1 MRGGELFRIIKLKS
15 VCLLVAFCL
24 FPDSQQGPPKPH
36 LERQRPGDTYGSL
49 TFEWVIILS
58 LQQLETNGK
67 DTLLLQ
73 VADHKATEPL
83 AKIRASEE
91 ERHHLQKVLEGCTP
105 MGQPSPRQTT
115 ELEPSSAP
123 GLSSSPGDSAL
134 AGLPLGSRK
143 STRLHQLCYSG
154 HGAGWGPLQT
164 AALTCLE

>member
-15 VCLLVAFCL
+15 ACLLVAFCL
-24 FPDSQQGPPKPH
+24 FPDSEQGPPKPH

-115 ELEPSSAP
+115 ELEPSSA
-123 GLSSSPGDSAL
+123 LSSAQVLDAKTKGTHLGPPAVRRPGVQGQMDSSL
-134 AGLPLGSRK
+134 SAGV
-143 STRLHQLCYSG
+143 T
-154 HGAGWGPLQT
+154 
-164 AALTCLE
+164 